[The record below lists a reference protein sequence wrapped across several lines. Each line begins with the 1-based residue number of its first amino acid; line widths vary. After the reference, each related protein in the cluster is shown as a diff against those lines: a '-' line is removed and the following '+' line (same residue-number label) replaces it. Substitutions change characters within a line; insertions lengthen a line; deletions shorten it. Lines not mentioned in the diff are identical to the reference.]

1 MAGATAY
8 ATTADV
14 NGYLPNVTLSEES
27 ANWTILLNVA
37 SREVDRFCERYFYNN
52 ASSTKYFDGDGTTG
66 LYLPKH
72 DFYTLTALKI
82 ALTENNDPAD
92 SSLWYTI
99 SGDGVTPPSN
109 FYLYPDNE
117 PEIGS
122 VTDQTL
128 KRPYY
133 RIEIPANPKATTTT
147 DYLPRFTRGHR
158 TVAITA
164 SWGWPA
170 IPDEIRDITVKL
182 CIRMWRAKAAG
193 QTGAIG
199 SADYG
204 TPTLVAKYLDVGDI
218 KTLASYRKSTVS

>member
-8 ATTADV
+8 ATTAEV

-37 SREVDRFCERYFYNN
+37 SREIDRFCDRYFYSNGV
-52 ASSTKYFDGDGTTG
+52 STKYFDADGSSA
-66 LYLPKH
+66 LYISKH

-92 SSLWYTI
+92 STLWYTI

-109 FYLYPDNE
+109 FFLYPDNE
-117 PEIGS
+117 REIGS

-133 RIEIPANPKATTTT
+133 WLEIPSNPRATTTT
-147 DYLPRFTRGHR
+147 DYLPRFTAGHR

-170 IPDEIRDITVKL
+170 VPDEIKDITIKL
-182 CIRMWRAKAAG
+182 VIRMWRAKEAG

-199 SADYG
+199 SSDYG
-204 TPTLVAKYLDVGDI
+204 SATIVAKYLDVGDI
-218 KTLASYRKSTVS
+218 KTLSEYRKSRIT